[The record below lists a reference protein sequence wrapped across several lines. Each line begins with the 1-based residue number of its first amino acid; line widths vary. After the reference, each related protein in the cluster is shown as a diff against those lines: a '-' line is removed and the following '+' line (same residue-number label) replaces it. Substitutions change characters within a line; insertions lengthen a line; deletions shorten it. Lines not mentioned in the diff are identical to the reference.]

1 MNNTKIM
8 ETIQEDII
16 EKCRDGD
23 RDAFR
28 SVVQT
33 FQPMVFRL
41 AFRLLCDED
50 EAKDVVQETFIRV
63 WMNIG
68 RYDAAQRFTTW
79 IFTIAT
85 RLCLDRLK
93 SRHFTEPLSDD
104 DDSLGR
110 FMADDSADR
119 TLENQEL
126 ASIIRRLADGLS
138 PKQRLVFT
146 LVHLEGLSAA
156 DVEQI
161 TGLDADKV
169 KSNLY
174 VARKTI
180 REKLKQL
187 GYE

>member
-1 MNNTKIM
+1 M
-8 ETIQEDII
+8 ETISNDII
-16 EKCRDGD
+16 ERCRCGD

-93 SRHFTEPLSDD
+93 SQRFTEPLPDNDD
-104 DDSLGR
+104 CMEQ
-110 FMADDSADR
+110 FMSDDSADR
-119 TLENQEL
+119 SLENQEL

-146 LVHLEGLSAA
+146 LICLEGLSSAE
-156 DVEQI
+156 VEQI
-161 TGLDADKV
+161 TGLDGDKV